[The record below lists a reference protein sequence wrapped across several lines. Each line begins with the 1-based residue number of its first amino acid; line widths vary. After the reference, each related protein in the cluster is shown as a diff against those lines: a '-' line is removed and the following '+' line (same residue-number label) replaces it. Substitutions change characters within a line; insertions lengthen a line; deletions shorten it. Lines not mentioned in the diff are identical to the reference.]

1 MYHVITKVTE
11 GEHKG
16 RTIIVQVV
24 AETSWQAIDL
34 AYYQKGLEKYQSDR
48 SKYKAKRI

>member
-1 MYHVITKVTE
+1 MYNVITKVTV

-24 AETSWQAIDL
+24 AENEWQAIDL
-34 AYYQKGLEKYQSDR
+34 AYYQKGVKKYQEDR